1 MPSPPTLL
9 SATQRTALRAFPQVD
24 DTLLSRFYTLSPREL
39 ALVRE
44 RRQPQNRLGVALL
57 ALHVQHLGYFPD
69 SDDAVPAEV
78 IAAVAQ
84 QLGVDSE
91 TYLHYARRDE
101 TRREHQLLIAD
112 ALGYTPLTSARSRQE
127 VTWLAPLAAGTAR
140 GLPLVTAL
148 LDHLRQEKVL
158 VPPVTVLE
166 RLAQM
171 ALRRAHSEAVR
182 QLTLDLTIVQCAAL
196 DDLLTV
202 PDSERLTRLA
212 WLRQSRTKA
221 SPVSILALLDRLDA
235 VRALSLR
242 DGLASQV
249 HPNRLRLMA
258 REGAQITPQHYREF
272 EPGRRYALL
281 IATLLDRAE
290 QITDE
295 VLDLHDRVML
305 NLNRQSRHRQ
315 ETRVLEDHQT
325 LSESL
330 SVFARAGQALL
341 EARQQHHDPFEAIER
356 VLPWET
362 FSRAIED
369 LLTLASPGSQDALA
383 FLGLHYST
391 VRRYAPRLLGSFIF
405 TGATSSRT
413 LLRAIAILR
422 ELNASGKRTIPP
434 GAPIDFIGSRW
445 TAFVFD
451 GEKLDRRYYELCVLS
466 ELRQRLRSGD
476 VWVVGSR
483 KYRDFD
489 AHLLPADGWRT
500 ETGPTAL
507 PVSLDHRTYWE
518 PKVQALH
525 GELEKVAGLL
535 ERRELPDVRL
545 KDGRLS
551 VSPLAAT
558 VPREAEHLAA
568 RLYALVPRVKI
579 TQLLLDVEAWTGFTR
594 HFTHLHS
601 GEVPNTSFG
610 LLSAVLADA
619 INLGLSKMADATPGL
634 TERQLAWTAQWHVRD
649 DTYSAALAEIV
660 NAQSRRPLADAWG
673 EGITSSSDGQ
683 RFRTGAQGLASGQV
697 NLRYGPEPG
706 VTFYTHVSD
715 QYAPFHTKVIAAN
728 VRDATHVLDGLLYH
742 EADLRIEEHYTDTH
756 GYTEHV
762 FALCD
767 LLGFRF
773 APRIRDLGE
782 SRLFTPGRDGP
793 WAVLEPIIGG
803 KLNERLIETHW
814 EDMLRLAASIKSGT
828 TTASLMLSRLG
839 SYSRRNGLANALRE
853 LGRAQRTLFTL
864 EWLQSPALRR
874 RVQSG
879 LNKGEARNALARA
892 VFFHRGGEVRDRRP
906 AAQAHRASG
915 LNLVVAAISLWN
927 TVQLEQA
934 IETLRGRGDDVPQEL
949 LQHVSPLAWEHI
961 GLTGDYVWQ
970 RSDRNEDRAIP

>member
-1 MPSPPTLL
+1 MARPPTLL
-9 SATQRTALRAFPQVD
+9 SAPQRTALRTFPPID
-24 DTLLSRFYTLSPREL
+24 DALLSRFYTLGPREL

-44 RRQPQNRLGVALL
+44 RRQPHNRLGVALL
-57 ALHVQHLGYFPD
+57 ALHVQHLGYFPETHAD
-69 SDDAVPAEV
+69 VPAEV
-78 IAAVAQ
+78 VAAVAQ
-84 QLGVDSE
+84 QLDVDPGR
-91 TYLHYARRDE
+91 YPHYARRDE
-101 TRREHQLLIAD
+101 TRREHQLQVAD
-112 ALGYTPLTSARSRQE
+112 ALGYLPLTSARARQE

-148 LDHLRQEKVL
+148 LDHLRQDRVL
-158 VPPVTVLE
+158 VPAVTVLE

-171 ALRRAHSEAVR
+171 ALKRAHSEAVR
-182 QLTLDLTIVQCAAL
+182 QLTLDLTPVQCIAL
-196 DDLLTV
+196 DGLLEV
-202 PDSERLTRLA
+202 PDGERLTRLA

-221 SPVSILALLDRLDA
+221 SPASILALLDRLDA
-235 VRALSLR
+235 LRALELR

-258 REGAQITPQHYREF
+258 REGAQVTPQHYREF

-281 IATLLDRAE
+281 VATLLDRAE

-305 NLNRQSRHRQ
+305 NLNRQSRQRQ
-315 ETRVLEDHQT
+315 ETRVLDERHT
-325 LSESL
+325 LSEAL
-330 SVFARAGQALL
+330 SVFARTGQALL
-341 EARQQHHDPFEAIER
+341 KAREQQHDPFEAIEK

-362 FSRAIED
+362 FTRAVED
-369 LLTLASPGSQDALA
+369 LLTLTSPGSQDALA
-383 FLGLHYST
+383 FLGLHFAL
-391 VRRYAPRLLGSFIF
+391 VRRYAPRLLDSFAF
-405 TGATSSRT
+405 TGTTSSRT
-413 LLRAIAILR
+413 LLRAVAVLR
-422 ELNASGKRTIPP
+422 NLNASGKRTVPP
-434 GAPIDFIGSRW
+434 GAPIDFIPARW
-445 TAFVFD
+445 APFVFD
-451 GEKLDRRYYELCVLS
+451 GEKIDRRYYELCVLG
-466 ELRQRLRSGD
+466 ELRGRLRSGD

-507 PVSLDHRTYWE
+507 PVSLDHRTYWGA
-518 PKVQALH
+518 KVQALH

-535 ERRELPDVRL
+535 GRRELPDVRL
-545 KDGRLS
+545 KDGKLS

-558 VPREAEHLAA
+558 VPKEAEHLAA

-579 TQLLLDVEAWTGFTR
+579 TRLLLDVEAWTGFTR

-601 GEVPNTSFG
+601 GEAPQSPVG
-610 LLSAVLADA
+610 LLSVVLADA

-673 EGITSSSDGQ
+673 EGTTSSSDGQ
-683 RFRTGAQGLASGQV
+683 RFRTGAQGRASGQV

-728 VRDATHVLDGLLYH
+728 VRDATYVLDGLLYH

-803 KLNERLIETHW
+803 KLNGRLIETHW
-814 EDMLRLAASIKSGT
+814 EDILRLAASIKSGT

-864 EWLQSPALRR
+864 EWLQSPTLRK
-874 RVQSG
+874 RVQIG

-892 VFFHRGGEVRDRRP
+892 VFFHRAGEIRDRRP
-906 AAQAHRASG
+906 AAQTHRASG

-927 TVQLEQA
+927 TVQLEGA
-934 IETLRGRGDDVPQEL
+934 IEALRGQGEEVPDGL
-949 LQHVSPLAWEHI
+949 LEHISPLAWEHI
-961 GLTGDYVWQ
+961 GLTGDYLWQ
-970 RSDRNEDRAIP
+970 

>member
-1 MPSPPTLL
+1 MAAPLSLL
-9 SATQRTALRAFPQVD
+9 SATQRAELLAFPEVD
-24 DTLLSRFYTLSPREL
+24 DNLLARFYTLGPGEL

-44 RRQPQNRLGVALL
+44 RRKPRNRLGVALL
-57 ALHVQHLGYFPD
+57 ALHVQHLGHFPD
-69 SDDAVPAEV
+69 LDSTLPARV
-78 IAAVAQ
+78 VDVVAQ
-84 QLGVDSE
+84 QLDIAAEEYGR
-91 TYLHYARRDE
+91 YARREE
-101 TRREHQLLIAD
+101 TRREHQMQVAA
-112 ALGYTPLTSARSRQE
+112 ALGYTPLTPARYRQE
-127 VTWLAPLAAGTAR
+127 ASWLAPLAAGTAR

-148 LDHLRQEKVL
+148 LDHLRQDKVL
-158 VPPVTVLE
+158 LPAVSVLE
-166 RLAQM
+166 RLAGV
-171 ALRRAHSEAVR
+171 ALKRAHLEAVR
-182 QLTLDLTIVQCAAL
+182 QLTLGLTPVQCSAL
-196 DDLLTV
+196 DGLLEV
-202 PDSERLTRLA
+202 PGGERLTRLA
-212 WLRQSRTKA
+212 WLRQSRSKA
-221 SPVSILALLDRLDA
+221 SPVSILALLDRLEA
-235 VRALSLR
+235 IRALGLR
-242 DGLASQV
+242 EGLASQV

-290 QITDE
+290 QVTDE
-295 VLDLHDRVML
+295 VLDLHDRMML
-305 NLNRQSRHRQ
+305 NLNRQTRHRQ
-315 ETRVLEDHQT
+315 ETRVLEGHQA
-325 LSESL
+325 LSTSL
-330 SVFARAGQALL
+330 TVFARAGQALL
-341 EARQQHHDPFEAIER
+341 KAREQQHDPFEAIEK
-356 VLPWET
+356 VLPWDT
-362 FSRAIED
+362 FTRAVEE
-369 LLTLASPGSQDALA
+369 LLTLASPGSGDALA
-383 FLGLHYST
+383 FLGLHYTT
-391 VRRYAPRLLGSFIF
+391 VRRYAPRLLDSLVF
-405 TGATSSRT
+405 TGTASSRS
-413 LLRAIAILR
+413 LLRAVAILR
-422 ELNASGKRTIPP
+422 ELNATGKRTIPP
-434 GAPIDFIGSRW
+434 GAPLDFIGSRW
-445 TAFVFD
+445 TPFVFG
-451 GEKLDRRYYELCVLS
+451 GERIDRRYYELCVLS
-466 ELRQRLRSGD
+466 ELRQRLRAGD
-476 VWVVGSR
+476 LWVVGSR

-500 ETGPTAL
+500 EAGPTAL
-507 PVSLDHRTYWE
+507 PVNLDYPAYWGA
-518 PKVQALH
+518 KVQALH
-525 GELEKVAGLL
+525 SELETVAGLL
-535 ERRELPDVRL
+535 QRGELPDVRL
-545 KDGRLS
+545 KAGKLS

-558 VPREAEHLAA
+558 VPKEAEQLAA

-579 TQLLLDVEAWTGFTR
+579 TRLLLDVEEWTGFTR

-601 GEVPNTSFG
+601 GDPPGSSTG
-610 LLSAVLADA
+610 LLTVALADA
-619 INLGLSKMADATPGL
+619 INLGLSKMADASPGL

-649 DTYSAALAEIV
+649 DTYSAALAQIV

-673 EGITSSSDGQ
+673 EGTTSSSDGQ
-683 RFRTGAQGLASGQV
+683 RFRTGAQGRASGQV

-814 EDMLRLAASIKSGT
+814 EDILRLAASIKSGT

-864 EWLQSPALRR
+864 EWLQSPALRK
-874 RVQSG
+874 RVQIG

-892 VFFHRGGEVRDRRP
+892 IFFHRSGEVRDRRL

-915 LNLVVAAISLWN
+915 LNLVVAAISFWN
-927 TVQLEQA
+927 TVQLEHA
-934 IETLRGRGDDVPQEL
+934 IETLRGQGEDVPEEL

-961 GLTGDYVWQ
+961 GLTGDYVWE
-970 RSDRNEDRAIP
+970 RG